1 MTFLTSSG
9 TILLKTKTTA
19 VSEPA
24 YEVMWQVTMDL
35 SRRAQNLSALC
46 QHFLYLNYMPKNL
59 HHSVVAKPTP
69 VAFGV
74 VILANLQR
82 SFQIPTLRIYL
93 WMLIRLKMHPVTPN
107 TQAHIL
113 QRAER
118 GVTHFEISD
127 WLFFSP
133 STVNG
138 DAPVSSSKVNTPR
151 DHQSTVCREQ
161 KKRAFT
167 E

>member
-1 MTFLTSSG
+1 MRFLTSSG
-9 TILLKTKTTA
+9 TILWKTKTTA

-59 HHSVVAKPTP
+59 HHLVVAKPTP

-74 VILANLQR
+74 VTLANLQR
-82 SFQIPTLRIYL
+82 SFQIPTLQIYL
-93 WMLIRLKMHPVTPN
+93 WMLIRLKMHPVTTY

-113 QRAER
+113 QRAEA
-118 GVTHFEISD
+118 GEKKGNSLWYI
-127 WLFFSP
+127 WLTILLALHSKRWRP
-133 STVNG
+133 SQQFKGQHTKRPPVN
-138 DAPVSSSKVNTPR
+138 SL
-151 DHQSTVCREQ
+151 
-161 KKRAFT
+161 
-167 E
+167 